1 LIKNR
6 CPINLKNNKGITA
19 LHLAIYYRCKDVV
32 KMLIEYGCDVNVSD
46 KDDNYPIHLATKY
59 NDKNMIKLLI
69 ESESNNT
76 NNIK

>member
-1 LIKNR
+1 
-6 CPINLKNNKGITA
+6 
-19 LHLAIYYRCKDVV
+19 
-32 KMLIEYGCDVNVSD
+32 MLIEYGCDVNVSD